1 MVIQHD
7 LITLAPPTQPLRREL
22 LEVPGAFLWWYVDLL
37 NEAGDGLVA
46 IWSYGL
52 PFLPG
57 IASAARRG
65 APRPPGERP
74 SLNVVI
80 YRAGEPVCYLLQEY
94 APEDVSWESG
104 RWRFGQSVITQTVED
119 HQVHLN
125 LTLDC
130 AIAGTADRL
139 RRVEREP
146 HRAAHRAE
154 HVVEREAAVEARGAH
169 DWSPLMGPASGVVD
183 LRAGQAHYK
192 FEGRAYHDRN
202 SGEAP
207 LHALGFED
215 WIWGR
220 LAFEGEEIL
229 YYILWPRGGGEPE
242 ALGVR
247 IDASG
252 RTSLRRGLDVRLSSP
267 AWSPMGMRWHER
279 VELFDEGA
287 LWLDARV
294 KRTLDMGPFYQRFQ
308 LEATRQGARA
318 VGIGEACLP
327 DRIDLAAHRP
337 LVQMRIGRPRHSS
350 IWLPLFCGPHQG
362 RVTRLLSQFL
372 PGGAR

>member
-22 LEVPGAFLWWYVDLL
+22 LEVPGAFLWWYVDLI

-80 YRAGEPVCYLLQEY
+80 YRAGQPVCYLLQEY
-94 APEDVSWESG
+94 APDEVSWEAG
-104 RWRFGQSVITQTVED
+104 RWRFGHNLITQRVED
-119 HQVHLN
+119 HQVHLD

-130 AIAGTADRL
+130 ALAGTKERL
-139 RRVEREP
+139 RGSVQVSGVARVSCGDE
-146 HRAAHRAE
+146 AHDT
-154 HVVEREAAVEARGAH
+154 RGAH

-229 YYILWPRGGGEPE
+229 YYILWPRGGGAPE

-252 RTSLRRGLDVRLSSP
+252 RTTLVRGLDVRLSSP

-294 KRTLDMGPFYQRFQ
+294 TQTLDMGPFYQRFQ
-308 LEATRQGARA
+308 LEATRQGAGA

-337 LVQMRIGRPRHSS
+337 LVQMRIGRPRRSS
-350 IWLPLFCGPHQG
+350 IWLPLFCGPRQG

-372 PGGAR
+372 PKGAR